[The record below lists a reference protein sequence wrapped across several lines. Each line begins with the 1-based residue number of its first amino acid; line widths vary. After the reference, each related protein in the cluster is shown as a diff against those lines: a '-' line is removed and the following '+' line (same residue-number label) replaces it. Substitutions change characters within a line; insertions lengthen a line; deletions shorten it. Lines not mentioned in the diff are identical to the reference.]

1 MRVEDQLFAHART
14 QPDKL
19 AVIAG
24 DKRLSYGAFAAAV
37 ASLAAALA
45 QAGVG
50 RGDRVLV
57 FMENRAEAAIAIYGV
72 LAAGAEPLV
81 PPEAANLALLQQRFF
96 QLILG
101 DLPLL
106 EQDQTQGQFD
116 FVHGGAWSL

>member
-72 LAAGAEPLV
+72 LAAGAVFSPSPSLD
-81 PPEAANLALLQQRFF
+81 LRQYDDAL
-96 QLILG
+96 IV
-101 DLPLL
+101 D
-106 EQDQTQGQFD
+106 D
-116 FVHGGAWSL
+116 

>member
-37 ASLAAALA
+37 AALAAALA

-57 FMENRAEAAIAIYGV
+57 FGSFHTAA
-72 LAAGAEPLV
+72 AALRTLNGTV
-81 PPEAANLALLQQRFF
+81 
-96 QLILG
+96 
-101 DLPLL
+101 
-106 EQDQTQGQFD
+106 
-116 FVHGGAWSL
+116 